1 MDNNNSNNHE
11 DNNNSNN
18 INDNDNDND
27 NDNHDRDNTHNTH
40 EDEAAMKI
48 GTLTDDQLG
57 SQEDDEVTA
66 SIVSVVDE
74 EGRTNNNTSK
84 HSDVTAEDG
93 HKMVGEKVN
102 TMYGIGVVLGY
113 RKTDGIFE
121 IQILNNGGQAS
132 GKDTTN
138 SSSSSRSLAIL
149 FTSQSPTLYC
159 CPTEIANKLNVAYQA
174 LEKMRRLNLE
184 IQCHEIGIHS
194 DKIDYD
200 MCTHC
205 MITNGG
211 SESQSHFPRIQ
222 RLMDSTNTATNDFD
236 MQEKFPRLHNFF
248 KHSSSSVSAD
258 NNDNGGNNNQLPPST
273 TATTTT
279 TNETNLAI
287 QFPRI
292 NNFFNNSSSS
302 VPAGT
307 VNASNGRMDNDDSI
321 ENISQPLI
329 TTNNGRTDLATA
341 VENSASQQTAPT
353 STTIETTT
361 PPEVIPST
369 TYFDRTKIDPTSIP
383 GGENPSAETTA
394 PVSITTAM
402 PTEAAAAFAPNLPPS
417 QTNGPD
423 SSASFPRMRNLWST
437 IQSIPQPGVA
447 QPSVVASSRDL
458 INRTNAS
465 LALTASAATNMTT
478 TTTTTVASPAPTSST
493 SFPRIRGLL
502 NSSSI
507 FGDSQISN
515 NNRPADRG
523 IMNSGISGSQTSYT
537 SSSNSASIKSVK
549 PIALPRIQKL
559 IDQRTKA
566 NTHPC
571 LICASPS
578 CSSHSSASFR
588 KEGITLCLH
597 CERLFELD
605 FIVGCVS
612 APDATLRA
620 ERIDYMI
627 DCYDRCILLL
637 QYSTQFV
644 DKIAECLEDQKEQQ
658 NKIGLASSSVGV
670 LSGVLGKWNNSSTS
684 YSLVILFFFS

>member
-1 MDNNNSNNHE
+1 MYPRFTGICEERRRKMDNNNSNNHE
-11 DNNNSNN
+11 DNIN
-18 INDNDNDND
+18 INDNNDND
-27 NDNHDRDNTHNTH
+27 NDNHDDRDNTH
-40 EDEAAMKI
+40 EDEAAMTI
-48 GTLTDDQLG
+48 RTLTDDQLG
-57 SQEDDEVTA
+57 SQEEDVVVA

-74 EGRTNNNTSK
+74 GGRTNNTSR
-84 HSDVTAEDG
+84 HSDYDVTADG

-113 RKTDGIFE
+113 RKTDGMFE
-121 IQILNNGGQAS
+121 IQLLNNGGQAS
-132 GKDTTN
+132 GNEDATN
-138 SSSSSRSLAIL
+138 SSSRSLAIL

-159 CPTEIANKLNVAYQA
+159 CPTEVEIANKLNVAYSA

-211 SESQSHFPRIQ
+211 SDSQSHFPRIQ
-222 RLMDSTNTATNDFD
+222 RLMDSTNTATNEFD
-236 MQEKFPRLHNFF
+236 MQEQFPRLHNFF
-248 KHSSSSVSAD
+248 KYSSSSVSAG
-258 NNDNGGNNNQLPPST
+258 NDTGVHNNQLPPST
-273 TATTTT
+273 TT
-279 TNETNLAI
+279 TNVRTESESDNDLAI

-292 NNFFNNSSSS
+292 HNFFNNSSSS

-307 VNASNGRMDNDDSI
+307 VNASNGRTDNDD
-321 ENISQPLI
+321 LI
-329 TTNNGRTDLATA
+329 TTNNGRMDLATA
-341 VENSASQQTAPT
+341 VDNSASQQTVPT
-353 STTIETTT
+353 STTAVETTT
-361 PPEVIPST
+361 PRKEIPST
-369 TYFDRTKIDPTSIP
+369 RYFDRRKIDPTSIP
-383 GGENPSAETTA
+383 GDENPSAETIPADST
-394 PVSITTAM
+394 TTAI
-402 PTEAAAAFAPNLPPS
+402 PVEAAVAFASNPPPS

-423 SSASFPRMRNLWST
+423 TSSASFPRMRNLWST
-437 IQSIPQPGVA
+437 IQSIPQPGA
-447 QPSVVASSRDL
+447 AESSVVSNRDL
-458 INRTNAS
+458 LNRTNTS
-465 LALTASAATNMTT
+465 LALTASAPANMTT
-478 TTTTTVASPAPTSST
+478 TTTITPPAPTSST

-502 NSSSI
+502 NSSVSSSI
-507 FGDSQISN
+507 FGDNQISN
-515 NNRPADRG
+515 KNGPADRG
-523 IMNSGISGSQTSYT
+523 IVNSGISSSSQTSYT
-537 SSSNSASIKSVK
+537 SSSNSASIKSDK

-559 IDQRTKA
+559 IDKRTKA

-627 DCYDRCILLL
+627 DCYDRCMLLL

-644 DKIAECLEDQKEQQ
+644 EKIAECLEDQKEQQ

-670 LSGVLGKWNNSSTS
+670 LSGVLGNFNNSSAS
-684 YSLVILFFFS
+684 IV

>member
-11 DNNNSNN
+11 DNNNNNNN
-18 INDNDNDND
+18 INDNDNDN
-27 NDNHDRDNTHNTH
+27 HVGDNTR

-57 SQEDDEVTA
+57 SQEDDEVVA

-74 EGRTNNNTSK
+74 GGRTNNTSR
-84 HSDVTAEDG
+84 HSNATAEDG
-93 HKMVGEKVN
+93 QKMVGEKVN

-138 SSSSSRSLAIL
+138 SSSRSLAIL
-149 FTSQSPTLYC
+149 FTSQSPTLFC

-184 IQCHEIGIHS
+184 IQCHETGIRS
-194 DKIDYD
+194 DNIDYD

-236 MQEKFPRLHNFF
+236 MQEQFSRLHNFF
-248 KHSSSSVSAD
+248 NYSSSSVSAG
-258 NNDNGGNNNQLPPST
+258 NIGNNNQLPLST
-273 TATTTT
+273 TATATTTT
-279 TNETNLAI
+279 NDTDSAI
-287 QFPRI
+287 HFPRI
-292 NNFFNNSSSS
+292 HNFFNNSSSS

-307 VNASNGRMDNDDSI
+307 VNASNGRIDNDDSI

-353 STTIETTT
+353 STAMETAT
-361 PPEVIPST
+361 PPEEIPST
-369 TYFDRTKIDPTSIP
+369 RHFDRRKIDPTSTP
-383 GGENPSAETTA
+383 GGENPSAENITTD
-394 PVSITTAM
+394 STTTAM
-402 PTEAAAAFAPNLPPS
+402 PIEATAVFASNPPPS

-437 IQSIPQPGVA
+437 IQSIPQPGAA
-447 QPSVVASSRDL
+447 QPSVAASSRNL
-458 INRTNAS
+458 FNRTNAS
-465 LALTASAATNMTT
+465 LALTASALANTT
-478 TTTTTVASPAPTSST
+478 TTTTTTIASPAATSST

-502 NSSSI
+502 NSSVSSSI

-515 NNRPADRG
+515 NNGPADRG
-523 IMNSGISGSQTSYT
+523 IMNSGISGSQTSQTSYT
-537 SSSNSASIKSVK
+537 SSSNSASIKSDK

-559 IDQRTKA
+559 IDKRTKA
-566 NTHPC
+566 STHPC

-612 APDATLRA
+612 APDAALRA

-627 DCYDRCILLL
+627 DCYDRCMLLL

-670 LSGVLGKWNNSSTS
+670 LSGVLGKCNNSSTS
-684 YSLVILFFFS
+684 YSLVLLFFFS

>member
-1 MDNNNSNNHE
+1 MDSNNSNNHE
-11 DNNNSNN
+11 DNNK
-18 INDNDNDND
+18 INDND
-27 NDNHDRDNTHNTH
+27 NDNHDRDNTH

-57 SQEDDEVTA
+57 SLEDDEVAA
-66 SIVSVVDE
+66 SIVAVVDE
-74 EGRTNNNTSK
+74 GGRTNDTSI

-93 HKMVGEKVN
+93 QKMVGEKVN

-132 GKDTTN
+132 GKDTAN
-138 SSSSSRSLAIL
+138 SSSRSLAIL

-184 IQCHEIGIHS
+184 IQCHEIGIRS

-211 SESQSHFPRIQ
+211 SEAQSHFPTIQ

-236 MQEKFPRLHNFF
+236 MQEQFPRLHNFF
-248 KHSSSSVSAD
+248 NYSSSSVSTG
-258 NNDNGGNNNQLPPST
+258 NNGNGGNNNQLPLSAT
-273 TATTTT
+273 ATATTNDTD
-279 TNETNLAI
+279 LAI
-287 QFPRI
+287 QFPSI
-292 NNFFNNSSSS
+292 HNFFNNSSSS

-307 VNASNGRMDNDDSI
+307 VNASNGRIDNDDSI

-353 STTIETTT
+353 STAIETTT
-361 PPEVIPST
+361 PPEEIPST
-369 TYFDRTKIDPTSIP
+369 GYFDHRKIDPSSIP
-383 GGENPSAETTA
+383 GGESSSAETIA
-394 PVSITTAM
+394 PDSTTTAM
-402 PTEAAAAFAPNLPPS
+402 PIEATAAFASNPPTS
-417 QTNGPD
+417 QTNGPN
-423 SSASFPRMRNLWST
+423 SSVSFPRMRNLWST
-437 IQSIPQPGVA
+437 IQSVPQPGA
-447 QPSVVASSRDL
+447 GQPSVAASSRDL
-458 INRTNAS
+458 INRTNTS
-465 LALTASAATNMTT
+465 LALTPSAAANMTT
-478 TTTTTVASPAPTSST
+478 PTTTTIASPTPTSST
-493 SFPRIRGLL
+493 SFPRIRGFLSSSV
-502 NSSSI
+502 SSSI

-515 NNRPADRG
+515 NNGPADRG

-559 IDQRTKA
+559 INQRTKA

-578 CSSHSSASFR
+578 CSSHSSTCFR

-612 APDATLRA
+612 APDTTLRA

-627 DCYDRCILLL
+627 DCYDRCMLLL

-670 LSGVLGKWNNSSTS
+670 LSGVLGKCNNSSTS
-684 YSLVILFFFS
+684 YSLVLSSFFS